1 MEMKTVFYYLLLNF
15 KLAVTEKTKIPL
27 ELKKIPVGIKIEDGV
42 WVGLE
47 PR

>member
-27 ELKKIPVGIKIEDGV
+27 EFKKVPVGIKIENGV